1 MSNISIEN
9 LSVTAQAKSDQL
21 NSDDLLGGDLM
32 ITVTSVRIG
41 TSDQPVIIGYEG
53 DNGKPYKPCKSMRKV
68 LIFAWGENGNAWIG
82 KSMTLYNKKD
92 VKFGGVEVGG
102 IRISHMSDIQSDI
115 KISLTATRGKKE
127 PYMIKKLELSRPK
140 AQPAQQKQEKP
151 LSDRI
156 KNLLTAFSSLGV
168 TDAMIGEKIAT
179 EAVKMSYEQ
188 FSELAIIYTEI
199 KNGAPVDTFFSV
211 SQESVEEF

>member
-1 MSNISIEN
+1 MSNITIEN

-21 NSDDLLGGDLM
+21 NADDLLGGDLT

-53 DNGKPYKPCKSMRKV
+53 DNGKPYRPCKSMRKV

-82 KSMTLYNKKD
+82 KSMTIYNKKD

-127 PYMIKKLELSRPK
+127 PHMIKKLELKRAAPN
-140 AQPAQQKQEKP
+140 QPQQKQEKP
-151 LSDRI
+151 LLERI

-168 TDAMIGEKIAT
+168 TDAMISEKIAT

-188 FSELAIIYTEI
+188 FSELATIYTEI
-199 KNGAPVDTFFSV
+199 KNGAPVDTFFGVAS
-211 SQESVEEF
+211 ESVEEF